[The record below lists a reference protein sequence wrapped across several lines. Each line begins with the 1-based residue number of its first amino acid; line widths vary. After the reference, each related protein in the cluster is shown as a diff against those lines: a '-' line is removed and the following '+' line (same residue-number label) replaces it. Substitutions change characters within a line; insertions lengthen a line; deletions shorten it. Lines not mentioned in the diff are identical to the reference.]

1 LVSVEHIVVGYR
13 RHAYKPIFVTLCPV
27 AGMKCYRLLWFGS
40 CAYDGYAQGMSTGA
54 AGYADYKNS
63 GFFPE

>member
-1 LVSVEHIVVGYR
+1 
-13 RHAYKPIFVTLCPV
+13 
-27 AGMKCYRLLWFGS
+27 MKCYRLLWFGS